1 MENVNLIM
9 QNYLFVIILV
19 LVVLLLVLFK
29 MYSSQ
34 SKKLAALQKKYDSSQ
49 SKKLAALQ
57 KKYDFFTQGD
67 DKNWDEILTQT
78 LTEVRDA
85 KAELDELEQRHQA
98 MREQMKGCVQK
109 VKLMRYNAFSDTGS
123 NLSYSLAVL
132 DENNNGVVLS
142 SLYGREDNRSY
153 AKPVENGKSTYQL
166 SDEEKD
172 VLEQV
177 MR

>member
-1 MENVNLIM
+1 
-9 QNYLFVIILV
+9 
-19 LVVLLLVLFK
+19 
-29 MYSSQ
+29 
-34 SKKLAALQKKYDSSQ
+34 
-49 SKKLAALQ
+49 
-57 KKYDFFTQGD
+57 
-67 DKNWDEILTQT
+67 
-78 LTEVRDA
+78 
-85 KAELDELEQRHQA
+85 
-98 MREQMKGCVQK
+98 
-109 VKLMRYNAFSDTGS
+109 MRYNAFSDTGS